1 MGPDAWEQFEDPF
14 APWEIA
20 DSEMG
25 ESCELPGDEDEADE
39 R

>member
-20 DSEMG
+20 DSDSSTEG
-25 ESCELPGDEDEADE
+25 LGDD
-39 R
+39 